1 MPLKVE
7 DMDDYD
13 EDLDIAEDESKTSK
27 ILSKMSL
34 TKIRQH
40 PWSKH
45 VHDVLHITGC
55 KTRFIQMNGNLQN
68 FFSGDVASVAG
79 EAGLPFAGLVGLG
92 LRLGARIFRS
102 DQGDDNIRFIGQ
114 MVFQKITLL

>member
-1 MPLKVE
+1 M
-7 DMDDYD
+7 
-13 EDLDIAEDESKTSK
+13 T
-27 ILSKMSL
+27 
-34 TKIRQH
+34 
-40 PWSKH
+40 
-45 VHDVLHITGC
+45 
-55 KTRFIQMNGNLQN
+55 NLYI

-114 MVFQKITLL
+114 MVF

>member
-7 DMDDYD
+7 DIDDHD
-13 EDLDIAEDESKTSK
+13 EDLDVAEDESKTSK

-55 KTRFIQMNGNLQN
+55 IEIYTN
-68 FFSGDVASVAG
+68 
-79 EAGLPFAGLVGLG
+79 E
-92 LRLGARIFRS
+92 
-102 DQGDDNIRFIGQ
+102 
-114 MVFQKITLL
+114 